1 MPKSHACPDEIEGLR
16 YQKSFTGE
24 EKVMAE
30 ESEPTAD
37 IAPVLCP
44 RCEHPLPRE
53 ARTCPQCGVDLA
65 LFTLLADKAYREA
78 FPKTAPLISTPELL
92 VPRIGEYLI
101 EQGFITPD
109 MLETALQR
117 QKDLASQGQRRLLGQ
132 TLVQMGLVDRE
143 TLDKVIT
150 QQIIE
155 LHAALQETN
164 RTLEQRVKERTAE
177 LRHALDRLTEI
188 SQIKANLISNI
199 SHELRT
205 PLAHIKGYIEL
216 IGEKQLGSLTPEQVK
231 AIDVIQRAT
240 QRLGRLIEDLIE
252 FSTASREG
260 LRLNWQQISLYNLTN
275 SVIERSQDKANQAGV
290 TLETKIEPELPPLRA
305 DPDRLSW
312 VFFQLV
318 DNAIKFTP
326 SDGRVTL
333 LARQEDQHVI
343 FSICDTGIGI
353 PNDRLDEIFEPFH
366 QLDGSPTR
374 RYGGTGLGLALVKL
388 ILEAHQTVMKV
399 ESDEGKGSTFSFPLS
414 IATNIE

>member
-1 MPKSHACPDEIEGLR
+1 
-16 YQKSFTGE
+16 
-24 EKVMAE
+24 MAE

-37 IAPVLCP
+37 NSTVLCP
-44 RCEHPLPRE
+44 RCDNPLPRA

-65 LFTLLADKAYREA
+65 LFTLLADKAYREGV
-78 FPKTAPLISTPELL
+78 PETAPLISAPESL

-101 EQGFITPD
+101 EQGFITQD
-109 MLETALQR
+109 LLETALQY
-117 QKDLASQGQRRLLGQ
+117 QKDLASQGQRLLLGQ
-132 TLVQMGLVDRE
+132 TLVQMDLIDRE
-143 TLDKVIT
+143 ILDKVIT
-150 QQIIE
+150 QQIVE

-216 IGEKQLGSLTPEQVK
+216 IGEEQLGSLTPEQVK

-240 QRLGRLIEDLIE
+240 QRLGKLIEDLIQ

-260 LRLNWQQISLYNLTN
+260 LRLNLQQISLYNLTN
-275 SVIERSQDKANQAGV
+275 GVIERSQDKASRAGI
-290 TLETKIEPELPPLRA
+290 TLETKIDPELPPLLA
-305 DPDRLSW
+305 DPERLTW
-312 VFFQLV
+312 VLFQMV

-326 SDGRVTL
+326 SDGRVTF
-333 LARQEDQHVI
+333 LAQQEDQHVI
-343 FSICDTGIGI
+343 LSICDSGIGI
-353 PNDRLDEIFEPFH
+353 PNDRVEEIFEPFH
-366 QLDGSPTR
+366 QLDGSATR

-388 ILEAHQTVMKV
+388 ILDAHETIMKV
-399 ESDEGKGSTFSFPLS
+399 ESEEGKGSTFSFPLP
-414 IATNIE
+414 IAANIG

>member
-1 MPKSHACPDEIEGLR
+1 
-16 YQKSFTGE
+16 
-24 EKVMAE
+24 MAE

-37 IAPVLCP
+37 YSTVLCP
-44 RCEHPLPRE
+44 RCENPLPRD

-65 LFTLLADKAYREA
+65 LFTLLADKAYREGV
-78 FPKTAPLISTPELL
+78 PETAPLISTPESL

-101 EQGFITPD
+101 EQGFITHE
-109 MLETALQR
+109 MLEAALQR
-117 QKDLASQGQRRLLGQ
+117 QKDLDSQGHRLLLGQ
-132 TLVQMGLVDRE
+132 TLVQMDLIDRE
-143 TLDKVIT
+143 MLDKVIT
-150 QQIIE
+150 QQIVE

-240 QRLGRLIEDLIE
+240 QRLGRLIEDLIQ

-260 LRLNWQQISLYNLTN
+260 LRINLQQISLYNLTN
-275 SVIERSQDKANQAGV
+275 SVIERSQDKANRAGI
-290 TLETKIEPELPPLRA
+290 TLETKIDPELPPLLA

-312 VFFQLV
+312 VLFQLV
-318 DNAIKFTP
+318 DNAIKFTS
-326 SDGRVTL
+326 SDGRVTF

-343 FSICDTGIGI
+343 LSICDTGIGI
-353 PNDRLDEIFEPFH
+353 PNERMEEIFEPFH

-388 ILEAHQTVMKV
+388 ILEAHETVMKV
-399 ESDEGKGSTFSFPLS
+399 ESEEGKGSTFSFPLP
-414 IATNIE
+414 IATSIE

>member
-1 MPKSHACPDEIEGLR
+1 
-16 YQKSFTGE
+16 
-24 EKVMAE
+24 MAE
-30 ESEPTAD
+30 ESESIAD
-37 IAPVLCP
+37 NSTVLCP
-44 RCEHPLPRE
+44 SCDNPLPRD

-65 LFTLLADKAYREA
+65 LFALLADEAYREGV
-78 FPKTAPLISTPELL
+78 PETAPLVSTPESL

-101 EQGFITPD
+101 EQGFITQE
-109 MLETALQR
+109 MLENALQR
-117 QKDLASQGQRRLLGQ
+117 QKDLASQGRRILLGQ
-132 TLVQMGLVDRE
+132 TLVQMDLIDRE
-143 TLDKVIT
+143 ILDKVIT
-150 QQIIE
+150 QQIVE
-155 LHAALQETN
+155 LHTALQETT

-231 AIDVIQRAT
+231 AVDVIHRAS
-240 QRLGRLIEDLIE
+240 QRLGKLIEDLIQ

-260 LRLNWQQISLYNLTN
+260 LRLNLQQVSLYNLTN
-275 SVIERSQDKANQAGV
+275 SVIERSQDKANQAGI
-290 TLETKIEPELPPLRA
+290 TLETKIDPELPLLLA

-312 VFFQLV
+312 VLFQMV

-326 SDGRVTL
+326 SDGQVTF

-343 FSICDTGIGI
+343 LSICDTGIGI
-353 PNDRLDEIFEPFH
+353 PNDRVEEIFEPFH

-388 ILEAHQTVMKV
+388 ILEAHETIMEV
-399 ESDEGKGSTFSFPLS
+399 ESEEGKGSTFSFPLA
-414 IATNIE
+414 IATDIE